1 MDAAIALYAS
11 AAVLLVLAGAM
22 KVLRPAT
29 TAALLDDLGLPTLGP
44 IDAVR
49 LAVGLGAVEISL
61 GVVALV
67 GEIGAIAVGV
77 GTLYVV
83 FAVTVLRAMRVG
95 AGSCGCFGRVDA
107 PPSWWHVGDN
117 LALAAAAFVAASG
130 RSPLEVM
137 EGQPAGGLGFVVV
150 VGVLAGVELIVFTT
164 AAGGGQRA

>member
-107 PPSWWHVGDN
+107 PPSWWHVGGN